1 MKDLPILSYLFF
13 TQGFLTHAK
22 QLVDANTPTHSLTH
36 SPRHTHTHGQRQAKR
51 LLSVIKNKVL
61 ADVFK
66 HTSLRSKIHLKTS
79 L

>member
-36 SPRHTHTHGQRQAKR
+36 SPRHTHTWP
-51 LLSVIKNKVL
+51 
-61 ADVFK
+61 
-66 HTSLRSKIHLKTS
+66 KTS
-79 L
+79 QKTAICYKEQSAS